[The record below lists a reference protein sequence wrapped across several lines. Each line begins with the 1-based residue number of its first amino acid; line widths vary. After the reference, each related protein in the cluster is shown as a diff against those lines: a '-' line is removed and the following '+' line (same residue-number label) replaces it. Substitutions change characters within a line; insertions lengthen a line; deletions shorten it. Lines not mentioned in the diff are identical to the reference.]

1 MIDAVLL
8 NKEFFKF
15 NAENLPCLMNY
26 REKMG
31 GSHLSIVLIADLFA
45 QGHKIVFLCGY
56 PAAEEKFM
64 ELIDKDYS
72 NIKFVT
78 NREDFPHAEE
88 YQMVMIKN
96 GNESLLYDASNILPD
111 FKERI
116 IFIKNIE
123 KFGEDTFDLVLPLE
137 KLILSGNVDECIAKW
152 KITQKHFNSIIA
164 FNQPQII
171 IPNLEVQTL
180 DPWTAYYKGPEESGV
195 ISVSV
200 QK

>member
-1 MIDAVLL
+1 MIDTVLL

-15 NAENLPCLMNY
+15 QADNLPCLIHY
-26 REKMG
+26 GEKMG

-45 QGHKIVFLCGY
+45 QGYKIVFLCAY
-56 PAAEEKFM
+56 PMGEEKF
-64 ELIDKDYS
+64 LDQIDHNYS

-78 NREDFPHAEE
+78 NKEDFPGAEN

-111 FKERI
+111 FNERI

-123 KFGEDTFDLVLPLE
+123 KFTDDTFDLVLPLNN
-137 KLILSGNVDECIAKW
+137 LILSGNIDECIAKW
-152 KITQKHFNSIIA
+152 KITQKSFNSVIA

-171 IPNLEVQTL
+171 IPNLEVGTL
-180 DPWTAYYKGPEESGV
+180 DPWTAYYNGPAESGV
-195 ISVSV
+195 ISIA
-200 QK
+200 K